1 MVKLARPEVNRE
13 GSCKVYYPFK
23 AFCLAALVAE
33 EIIQLIA
40 PAFLFF

>member
-1 MVKLARPEVNRE
+1 MVKLANPEVIRE
-13 GSCKVYYPFK
+13 GDCTIYYPFK